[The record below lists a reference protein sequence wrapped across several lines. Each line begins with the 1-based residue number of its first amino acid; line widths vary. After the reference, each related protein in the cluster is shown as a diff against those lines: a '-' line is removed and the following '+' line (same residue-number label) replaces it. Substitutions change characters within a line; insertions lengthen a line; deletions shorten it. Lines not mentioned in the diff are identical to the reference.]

1 MDLKLG
7 LVITQAHITEI
18 PVTDLVIKSVAKMG
32 YDQGFPTTGL
42 KFTNQ
47 QGQMYHDN
55 DWIAGV
61 VYDEYEQQENEIY
74 DDNEEIDYLK
84 QQTRTG

>member
-1 MDLKLG
+1 M
-7 LVITQAHITEI
+7 
-18 PVTDLVIKSVAKMG
+18 IKSVEKVG

-42 KFTNQ
+42 KFTNH
-47 QGQMYHDN
+47 QGQIYYDN

-61 VYDEYEQQENEIY
+61 EYDEYEQQENEI
-74 DDNEEIDYLK
+74 DDDDEEIDYEE